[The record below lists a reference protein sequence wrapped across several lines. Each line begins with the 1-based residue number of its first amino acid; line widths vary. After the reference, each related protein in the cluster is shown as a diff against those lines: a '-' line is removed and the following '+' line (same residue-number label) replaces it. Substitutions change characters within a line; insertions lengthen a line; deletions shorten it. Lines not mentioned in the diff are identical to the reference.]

1 VLKGSDY
8 FNPVLYTG
16 TGSTRTVT
24 GVGFQPDL
32 ILFKER
38 SEPRDPV
45 IFDAVRGAGQYLFTN
60 TNDAEDTATTMMS
73 AFTSDGFT
81 VGASSYTNANTQTYV
96 AWNWNA
102 GGSNATNTSGTIT
115 STVRANTTAGFSIVT
130 YTGNGT
136 NGATVGHGLGVTPSM
151 MIFKKRSSTGNW
163 IVVPGNSTL
172 LGGSYYLQLNT
183 TSAII
188 SNSDMY
194 TSYPGTG
201 VFYLSTNTDINAS
214 GSTYVAYCFA
224 PISGFSAF
232 GSYTG
237 NSSTDGP
244 FVYTGFRPEFVMI
257 KGSSVITNWTIV
269 DAARNTSNVTTL
281 NLRTNSAAAET
292 TDIDFDLLSNGFKLR
307 GSGSGG
313 NNSGSTYI
321 YMAFAEN
328 PFKNA
333 LAR

>member
-1 VLKGSDY
+1 MD
-8 FNPVLYTG
+8 
-16 TGSTRTVT
+16 
-24 GVGFQPDL
+24 
-32 ILFKER
+32 
-38 SEPRDPV
+38 
-45 IFDAVRGAGQYLFTN
+45 
-60 TNDAEDTATTMMS
+60 S
-73 AFTSDGFT
+73 ASPWGYYMFLE
-81 VGASSYTNANTQTYV
+81 
-96 AWNWNA
+96 
-102 GGSNATNTSGTIT
+102 
-115 STVRANTTAGFSIVT
+115 TTAARNSGGAINT
-130 YTGNGT
+130 WGN
-136 NGATVGHGLGVTPSM
+136 NS
-151 MIFKKRSSTGNW
+151 
-163 IVVPGNSTL
+163 VVVAP
-172 LGGSYYLQLNT
+172 T
-183 TSAII
+183 TS
-188 SNSDMY
+188 
-194 TSYPGTG
+194 
-201 VFYLSTNTDINAS
+201 VFTIGSGANVNAAEN
-214 GSTYVAYCFA
+214 YVAYCFA

-237 NSSTDGP
+237 NGSTDGP

-281 NLRTNSAAAET
+281 NLRPNSAAAET